1 MDAIF
6 MVGEQRSGSNLLRLI
21 LNESPDIAGPHPPH
35 ILQRM
40 MPLVALYGE
49 LSRDQSFARMVDD
62 VCRLV
67 EHNPVPWEGIDEAGG
82 FDRDE
87 VRRRCREPSLIA
99 VFGAVM
105 DIYAEIQGAR
115 SWICKSMQNI
125 RWADELDAYFH
136 RPKFLYLYRDPR
148 DVALS
153 FTKAVIGDKHPYF
166 VTRQWVELQQ
176 LCLAQRKRLGAGQ
189 FFSLRYEDLI
199 ANPEAMV
206 RELCDF
212 LDLAFRPAM
221 LEFHRSREAGRT
233 AVSSELW
240 QNVSRPIM
248 GTNSGKFRE
257 GLGEEQTRIVES
269 LAGPVM
275 DRLGYERAF
284 IARGEEQHF
293 SAEDIARFDADNE
306 RLKAE
311 KARLTDPEDVRRRQ
325 RQAQVID
332 AIRAMAS

>member
-35 ILQRM
+35 VLQRM
-40 MPLVALYGE
+40 MPLVSLYGDLE
-49 LSRDQSFARMVDD
+49 RDEMFARMVDD

-67 EHNPVPWEGIDEAGG
+67 EHNPVPWEGIDEMGG

-87 VRRRCREPSLIA
+87 VRTRCRENSLIA

-105 DIYAEIQGAR
+105 DIYAEGQGAQG
-115 SWICKSMQNI
+115 WVCKSMQNI
-125 RWADELDAYFH
+125 RWAEELKAYFD

-176 LCLAQRKRLGAGQ
+176 LCLAQRDRLGADQ
-189 FFSLRYEDLI
+189 FFSLRYEALI
-199 ANPEAMV
+199 AEPETVV
-206 RELCDF
+206 RDLCRF
-212 LDLAFRPAM
+212 LEIEFHAGM
-221 LEFHRSREAGRT
+221 LEFHRSREANRT
-233 AVSSELW
+233 SICSELW
-240 QNVSRPIM
+240 QNVSRPII
-248 GTNSGKFRE
+248 GTNSGKFLE

-275 DRLGYERAF
+275 DTLGYERAF
-284 IARGEEQHF
+284 VGAGQEQRF
-293 SAEDIARFDADNE
+293 SADDIARFDADNE
-306 RLKAE
+306 QRKAE
-311 KARLTDPEDVRRRQ
+311 KAELTDPEDRRRRQ
-325 RQAQVID
+325 RQTQVLES
-332 AIRAMAS
+332 IRSMAS